1 MLLRVLRMARVCPV
15 WLGENQDGCGRWTE
29 EVGFKQEGDV
39 TLEHAPYILE
49 AGAVPAIASFVS

>member
-1 MLLRVLRMARVCPV
+1 MARVCPV